1 MSISISEVVAITG
14 QPGLHRLLKTNDKAI
29 VVESLDG
36 KGKRQLIK
44 GNMMVS
50 KLTDVSIYTHDDSEP
65 LLAVLK
71 TIQERYQ
78 DQLPVKRD
86 SSSAE
91 LLNFMAEVLPSFDQ
105 ERVYPS
111 NIKKLVGWY
120 EILVEQQVSLEVAEE
135 PAAEEGSPEAEAA
148 PEPEAEPDAQPAPAP
163 KKPAAKKKA
172 AEPSAE

>member
-50 KLTDVSIYTHDDSEP
+50 KLTDVSIYTNDDSEP
-65 LLAVLK
+65 LLTVLK

-91 LLNFMAEVLPSFDQ
+91 LLNFMAEVLPTFDQ

-120 EILVEQQVSLEVAEE
+120 ELLTEQQVSLEVAEE
-135 PAAEEGSPEAEAA
+135 PTEEAPEDENL
-148 PEPEAEPDAQPAPAP
+148 PEPEAEPEPQPEAEAP
-163 KKPAAKKKA
+163 KKAATRKKA
-172 AEPSAE
+172 AEPEAE